1 MTGGRQFSLF
11 RSDGTLVSTETF
23 TREGVNFAALSADHR
38 RFAMAVYL
46 WGVGDPSYLEE
57 EKIIVYDA
65 DTGKAIVSVP
75 SDPLPQRQSWA
86 AISPDGT
93 LLAVGA
99 QNTLRLFRLPLSAP
113 QGLR

>member
-1 MTGGRQFSLF
+1 MIFIHPLGSERVLVTGGRQFSLF

-75 SDPLPQRQSWA
+75 SDPLPQQQSWA
-86 AISPDGT
+86 AISP
-93 LLAVGA
+93 
-99 QNTLRLFRLPLSAP
+99 
-113 QGLR
+113 